1 MNASRRNDHN
11 LQSSSSSSSNKSLPT
26 SQQHE
31 AMNNREEKEPTS
43 SSATLPS
50 EHAEEEPIVDD
61 SPIKFY
67 DSLFYDDVESRLWEN
82 DSSYLVAVSPKI
94 FENNR
99 IRLKVILGYRV
110 QSVVHALPSP
120 VESDAAAVSGHLL
133 PYDRYNRRRLYQS
146 YYTRERLRNM
156 SPEEFN
162 QLPEHQQRRILK
174 ERFQARRLEQRRGL
188 KDSLVEN
195 DRYGNYLGGGGSFY
209 SWNNFMYWA
218 SRNLEQLGWKS
229 LLGVVAFVFGLYR
242 ATTAR

>member
-1 MNASRRNDHN
+1 MMNPSSTSSRRRNIQPRHDHEN
-11 LQSSSSSSSNKSLPT
+11 SVNTSNSMTTT
-26 SQQHE
+26 SQNE
-31 AMNNREEKEPTS
+31 FNNTEDDDGINVGNEEVAPPT
-43 SSATLPS
+43 
-50 EHAEEEPIVDD
+50 DNY
-61 SPIKFY
+61 SPNFY
-67 DSLFYDDVESRLWEN
+67 DSLFYEDVESRLWEN

-110 QSVVHALPSP
+110 QSIVHALPSP
-120 VESDAAAVSGHLL
+120 LESDAAAVSGHLL

-162 QLPEHQQRRILK
+162 QLPEYQQRRILK

-188 KDSLVEN
+188 KDSLIEN
-195 DRYGNYLGGGGSFY
+195 DRYGNYLGGGFY
-209 SWNNFMYWA
+209 SWNNFLYWA

-242 ATTAR
+242 TATSR